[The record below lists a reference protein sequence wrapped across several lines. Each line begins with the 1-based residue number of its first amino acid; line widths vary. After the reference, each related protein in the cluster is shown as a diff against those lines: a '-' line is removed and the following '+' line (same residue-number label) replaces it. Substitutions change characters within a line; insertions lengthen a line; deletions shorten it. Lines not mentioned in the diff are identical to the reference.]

1 VGLRDALITKLQN
14 YRSLFAK
21 EAFVAAAFRGVIML
35 RNIAFTVALTLAGVT
50 AGSAQ
55 GQGDAKER
63 AACRP
68 GVMRFFKQ
76 FVKDNNNE
84 DVVSILNCLESNR
97 SRISK
102 VCSEVLSSHGQY
114 ASPAKL
120 AGHASNDPAA
130 RAARQPDLTSNI
142 SVRFESIDDVKGM
155 VLQSNFGSCGCTI
168 SASM

>member
-1 VGLRDALITKLQN
+1 MLSRRSFLRVASTATAATLLGTNVHELAAVQAEMAAPVAANDHIQIALI
-14 YRSLFAK
+14 
-21 EAFVAAAFRGVIML
+21 G
-35 RNIAFTVALTLAGVT
+35 AG
-50 AGSAQ
+50 GQ